1 MKPTCI
7 KYTNTYREKIK
18 NQLSLL
24 TILFLALPFLMVS
37 CDIAEDIDSIT
48 IADEYEPNNQLS
60 DAYAIALDTKYNA
73 KISEVTDDD
82 WYKITPAHG
91 SNTYDKVQIS
101 VTNVSAEL
109 IMHLELYGADGKSHA
124 THGATTKGQSLIYTV
139 ATPGVVFYIRL
150 SGWDGYVNDHSSI
163 GSYSFTV
170 SNMDANDE
178 YAPNHTIETAKS
190 LEFGNSYNGVLVSKY
205 ENDYY
210 KFTNPTRGAWNSYT
224 FTLTNVSDDLIAR
237 MRLYGA
243 DKAVL
248 HTTGAGAAGAD
259 LSYTFVSK
267 EDVFYLQVLGWDG
280 YVNDHHSSGSYTLT
294 PVNNGNDDNEPDDTF
309 EDARE
314 IASYP
319 VVGMKGTILTDAVG
333 DNGGDFEFFKVSIA
347 NNKNVSWSV
356 TPEASNTRLHFDV
369 YEPNRE
375 HKGSANGPGGQTIT
389 GSMNNKTGA
398 DSYFYI
404 KLGAYVGNNGNY
416 TISFTET
423 DAT

>member
-1 MKPTCI
+1 MKS
-7 KYTNTYREKIK
+7 KKNSEKSK
-18 NQLSLL
+18 NQFSLL
-24 TILFLALPFLMVS
+24 AILFLALSFIVVS
-37 CDIAEDIDSIT
+37 CDDIEIIVDNDNIAT
-48 IADEYEPNNQLS
+48 ADKYEPNNKLTE
-60 DAYAIALDTKYNA
+60 AYAITLGTKYNA
-73 KISEVTDDD
+73 KISENTDDD
-82 WYKITPAHG
+82 WFKITPLHG
-91 SNTYDKVQIS
+91 SDTYDKVQIS
-101 VTNVSAEL
+101 VSNVSADL
-109 IMHLELYGADGKSHA
+109 IIRMELYNADGKSLA
-124 THGATTKGQSLIYTV
+124 IHGTSTGGQTLTYTI
-139 ATPGVVFYIRL
+139 ATPGVEYYIRF
-150 SGWDGYVNDHSSI
+150 SGWDGFTDHKTT

-170 SNMDANDE
+170 SNLNANDE
-178 YAPNHTIETAKS
+178 FAPNHTIETAKS
-190 LEFGNSYNGVLVSKY
+190 LEFEKSYNGVLVSKY
-205 ENDYY
+205 EDDYY
-210 KFTNPTRGAWNSYT
+210 KFTNPKPGTWNSYT

>member
-1 MKPTCI
+1 
-7 KYTNTYREKIK
+7 
-18 NQLSLL
+18 
-24 TILFLALPFLMVS
+24 
-37 CDIAEDIDSIT
+37 
-48 IADEYEPNNQLS
+48 
-60 DAYAIALDTKYNA
+60 
-73 KISEVTDDD
+73 
-82 WYKITPAHG
+82 
-91 SNTYDKVQIS
+91 
-101 VTNVSAEL
+101 
-109 IMHLELYGADGKSHA
+109 
-124 THGATTKGQSLIYTV
+124 
-139 ATPGVVFYIRL
+139 
-150 SGWDGYVNDHSSI
+150 
-163 GSYSFTV
+163 
-170 SNMDANDE
+170 
-178 YAPNHTIETAKS
+178 
-190 LEFGNSYNGVLVSKY
+190 
-205 ENDYY
+205 
-210 KFTNPTRGAWNSYT
+210 
-224 FTLTNVSDDLIAR
+224 
-237 MRLYGA
+237 
-243 DKAVL
+243 L

>member
-1 MKPTCI
+1 
-7 KYTNTYREKIK
+7 
-18 NQLSLL
+18 
-24 TILFLALPFLMVS
+24 MVS

-210 KFTNPTRGAWNSYT
+210 KFTNPTPGAWNSYT

-243 DKAVL
+243 
-248 HTTGAGAAGAD
+248 T
-259 LSYTFVSK
+259 
-267 EDVFYLQVLGWDG
+267 
-280 YVNDHHSSGSYTLT
+280 
-294 PVNNGNDDNEPDDTF
+294 
-309 EDARE
+309 
-314 IASYP
+314 
-319 VVGMKGTILTDAVG
+319 
-333 DNGGDFEFFKVSIA
+333 VSIA
-347 NNKNVSWSV
+347 YYRSRCCRS
-356 TPEASNTRLHFDV
+356 R
-369 YEPNRE
+369 
-375 HKGSANGPGGQTIT
+375 
-389 GSMNNKTGA
+389 
-398 DSYFYI
+398 
-404 KLGAYVGNNGNY
+404 
-416 TISFTET
+416 SFIHLCF
-423 DAT
+423 